1 MSLINQMLRD
11 LEKRHTR
18 EPEPGRTHRDLC
30 AETYSD
36 QPQRHSRGKYRALV
50 GIGVLLILGGGM
62 GAGWYLARHSLPQQ
76 ASAPHTADMGSIS
89 ARIPAPERP
98 VPDRKSAANTEH
110 ISEKEPGSGRGIV
123 PSKEITTPGQEEKR
137 KRRISSPEKILHLAG
152 VLPADSVSG
161 GENNASSPPAA
172 PEPETVSAA
181 PETKTPPDSGTP
193 PSLKPSTAEP
203 AGGSIAIKPALN
215 PVEQRRQVLKRAQ
228 QHYADAHYSETI
240 EALQQHLQ
248 RAQTPDNPASEADE
262 IRHLDAQIHRYL
274 ALAQLRLQQ
283 DAQALRTLE
292 RGHTVAPDDIEVN
305 TLYARILLEQN
316 EGARAYT
323 ILRRMTQPHLKE
335 HPDFYALRALLAR
348 HQGAYAESE
357 ALYTLL
363 CEFRPRRGDWR
374 LGLALSQ
381 QLQGKAAQAYHN
393 YQQAASNTA
402 LEAELRDF
410 AARQAEQI
418 QINNSGSL

>member
-1 MSLINQMLRD
+1 MFSSRQILGGGFMSLINQMLRD

-18 EPEPGRTHRDLC
+18 EPEPGRTQRDLC

-50 GIGVLLILGGGM
+50 GIGVLLVLGSGM
-62 GAGWYLARHSLPQQ
+62 GAGWHLARHNLPQQ

-98 VPDRKSAANTEH
+98 VPDRKSAAKTEH

-123 PSKEITTPGQEEKR
+123 PSKEITTPEQEEKR
-137 KRRISSPEKILHLAG
+137 KRRI
-152 VLPADSVSG
+152 
-161 GENNASSPPAA
+161 
-172 PEPETVSAA
+172 PEPETLSAA

-228 QHYADAHYSETI
+228 QHYADAHYSKTI

-248 RAQTPDNPASEADE
+248 RAETPDNPTSEADE
-262 IRHLDAQIHRYL
+262 IRHLDAQIYRYL

-305 TLYARILLEQN
+305 TLYARILLEEN
-316 EGARAYT
+316 ESARAYT

-381 QLQGKAAQAYHN
+381 HLQGKAAQAYHN

>member
-62 GAGWYLARHSLPQQ
+62 GAGWYLARHNLPQQ

-123 PSKEITTPGQEEKR
+123 PSKEITTPEQEEKR
-137 KRRISSPEKILHLAG
+137 KRRIPESK
-152 VLPADSVSG
+152 S
-161 GENNASSPPAA
+161 
-172 PEPETVSAA
+172 VSAA

-228 QHYADAHYSETI
+228 QHYADAHYSKTI

>member
-11 LEKRHTR
+11 LEKRHAR
-18 EPEPGRTHRDLC
+18 KPEHGRTHRDLC

-36 QPQRHSRGKYRALV
+36 QPQRHSRGKRRALV
-50 GIGVLLILGGGM
+50 GICALLVLGGGM

-76 ASAPHTADMGSIS
+76 ASAPHTASVGSIS
-89 ARIPAPERP
+89 ARIPAPERT
-98 VPDRKSAANTEH
+98 VPDRKPAAKTEH
-110 ISEKEPGSGRGIV
+110 VSEKEPGSGGKIA
-123 PSKEITTPGQEEKR
+123 TPEQKDKQ
-137 KRRISSPEKILHLAG
+137 KRRISSPDKILRLAG

-161 GENNASSPPAA
+161 GENSASSPPAT

-193 PSLKPSTAEP
+193 QSLKPSTAES
-203 AGGSIAIKPALN
+203 ASGSIAIKPALN
-215 PVEQRRQVLKRAQ
+215 EVEQRRQVLKRAQ
-228 QHYADAHYSETI
+228 QHYADAHYSKTI
-240 EALQQHLQ
+240 ETLQQHLQ
-248 RAQTPDNPASEADE
+248 RAETPDNPAPEADE
-262 IRHLDAQIHRYL
+262 IRRLDAQIYRHL

-283 DAQALRTLE
+283 DAEALRTLE

-316 EGARAYT
+316 KSARAYT
-323 ILRRMTQPHLKE
+323 LLRRMNQPRLKE
-335 HPDFYALRALLAR
+335 HPDFYVLRALLAR

-374 LGLALSQ
+374 VGLALSQ

-393 YQQAASNTA
+393 YQQAANNTA
-402 LEAELRDF
+402 LETELRNF

-418 QINNSGSL
+418 QINNPGSL